1 MSNPLAS
8 PDALGQL
15 PQAPGLPDAGR
26 VQALAEVFLCSSI
39 PTQLGLGLLLRLLGW
54 QAADA
59 QGHLSFSFVLTLS
72 LADTVL
78 LIALMMTFMRMHGET
93 PALVWRGTRPLGRE
107 ILLGAATVVPLLIGV
122 GIMLNTIRLFAP
134 SLHNVKAN
142 PLEGMAA
149 GTAAQAVLFGVVA
162 IVAGGVREE
171 LQRAFLLRR
180 FESSL
185 GGARVG
191 LVVLSIAFGLGHYVQ
206 GWDAAITTGVLG
218 AIWAAMYLRRRSSAA
233 PLVSHA
239 LFNSLE
245 VVRAG
250 LGA

>member
-1 MSNPLAS
+1 MSNPLAT
-8 PDALGQL
+8 PDALGRF
-15 PQAPGLPDAGR
+15 PQAPGFPDTGR
-26 VQALAEVFLCSSI
+26 LQALAEVFLCSSI

-59 QGHLSFSFVLTLS
+59 QGRLSFSFVLTLS
-72 LADTVL
+72 LADTAL
-78 LIALMMTFMRMHGET
+78 LIALMVTFMRMHGET
-93 PALVWRGTRPLGRE
+93 PRLVWRGTRPLGRE
-107 ILLGAATVVPLLIGV
+107 ILVGVATVVPLIIGV

-134 SLHNVKAN
+134 WLHNVKAN
-142 PLEGMAA
+142 PLEGMA
-149 GTAAQAVLFGVVA
+149 GTPGQALLFGVVA

-191 LVVLSIAFGLGHYVQ
+191 LVVLSVAFGLGHYVQ

-218 AIWAAMYLRRRSSAA
+218 AIWAVMYLRRRSSAA

-250 LGA
+250 FGA